1 MDAENHTIRNIEIS
15 LKDYT
20 TFCHSILYEI
30 YVSIHG
36 FTAVSFIKIQ
46 LLFALPSKHF

>member
-15 LKDYT
+15 LKDY
-20 TFCHSILYEI
+20 SILYEI

-36 FTAVSFIKIQ
+36 FNSVSFIWIQ
-46 LLFALPSKHF
+46 MLFALPTKHF